1 MPAKCKRTVMIAYL
15 LERMYCLYIRILA
28 SVYSGVN
35 WNIPLTR
42 ICSYI
47 YIYYCKY
54 YVY

>member
-28 SVYSGVN
+28 SVMVSIRIFHSLEYVATIVN
-35 WNIPLTR
+35 TI
-42 ICSYI
+42 
-47 YIYYCKY
+47 